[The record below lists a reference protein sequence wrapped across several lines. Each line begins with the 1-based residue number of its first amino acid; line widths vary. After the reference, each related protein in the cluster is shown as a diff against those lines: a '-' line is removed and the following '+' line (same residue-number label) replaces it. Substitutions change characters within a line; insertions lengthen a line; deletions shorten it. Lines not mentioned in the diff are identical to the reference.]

1 MTTEDQQ
8 LKSATDALNGLKVTR
23 SSPLLQYSCKKN
35 KHSRVVD
42 GAEADSS
49 SRNSSSI
56 QTEAKCPPKKLHA
69 SKAQVE
75 VNMKLLFVIHYI
87 F

>member
-35 KHSRVVD
+35 KCSRVVD
-42 GAEADSS
+42 GGEANSS

-56 QTEAKCPPKKLHA
+56 QTEAECPPKKLHA
-69 SKAQVE
+69 SKVQDE

>member
-1 MTTEDQQ
+1 MTIEDQQ
-8 LKSATDALNGLKVTR
+8 LKSTIDALNGLKVTR

-35 KHSRVVD
+35 KRFRVVD
-42 GAEADSS
+42 GGEADSS

-56 QTEAKCPPKKLHA
+56 QTEAECPTKKLHA
-69 SKAQVE
+69 SKVQVE

>member
-35 KHSRVVD
+35 KRSRVVD

-56 QTEAKCPPKKLHA
+56 QTEAECPPKKLHA
-69 SKAQVE
+69 SKVQVE

>member
-1 MTTEDQQ
+1 MTTKDQQ

-35 KHSRVVD
+35 KRSRVVD
-42 GAEADSS
+42 GAETDSS
-49 SRNSSSI
+49 PRNSSSI
-56 QTEAKCPPKKLHA
+56 QTEEECPPKKLHA

-75 VNMKLLFVIHYI
+75 INMKLLFVIHYI

>member
-35 KHSRVVD
+35 KRSRVVD

-56 QTEAKCPPKKLHA
+56 QTEAKCPLKKLHA

-75 VNMKLLFVIHYI
+75 VNMKPLFVIHYI

>member
-35 KHSRVVD
+35 KCSRVVD

-49 SRNSSSI
+49 SRNSSCI
-56 QTEAKCPPKKLHA
+56 QTEVECHPKKLHA